1 MKIAVMADSTGYLPQ
16 DFMDKYQIPIAPL
29 SVAFDDGET
38 FTENDNVPI
47 ERFYNKMASSKTFP
61 TTSQP
66 AIGEWIK
73 NYEMLRDKGYT
84 DIIVIALSSGISG
97 SYQSAT
103 QAGEMVEG
111 VKVHTFDSKLA
122 AMIEGSYT
130 IYATELVKK
139 GFTPEVII
147 EELKEIR
154 ENTGAYLFVD
164 DLKNLQKSGRITGAQ
179 AWVGTLLKMKPVLR
193 FEEDGKIHP
202 FEKVRTKKR
211 AFNALEENIF
221 GIIKDKDLEEVTV
234 FVINGDKI
242 DEGKAFYQHLK
253 ETYPNINVQ
262 YSEFGPV
269 IASHLGSGGLGLG
282 YFPRKIEIN

>member
-16 DFMDKYQIPIAPL
+16 AFMDKYQMPIAPL

-38 FTENDNVPI
+38 FTENDGVPI
-47 ERFYNKMASSKTFP
+47 KHFYEKMASSKTFP

-66 AIGEWIK
+66 AIGEWIE
-73 NYEMLRDKGYT
+73 NYEHLRDKGYT
-84 DIIVIALSSGISG
+84 DIIVITLSSGISG

-111 VKVHTFDSKLA
+111 VNVHTFDSKLA

-130 IYATELVKK
+130 MYAMDLVEK
-139 GFTPEVII
+139 GFTPEIII
-147 EELKEIR
+147 EELTEAR
-154 ENTGAYLFVD
+154 EQAGAYLIVD

-211 AFNALEENIF
+211 AFNTLEKNIF
-221 GIIKDKDLEEVTV
+221 DLIKDIEDVTV
-234 FVINGDKI
+234 FVIDGDKT
-242 DEGKAFYQHLK
+242 DEGRAFYHHLQ
-253 ETYPNINVQ
+253 ETYPDINIQ